1 MVHGL
6 SCGSR
11 LQGRTAL
18 DLCLE
23 NNMEQCEAAQL
34 LFGLGKGSGTPK
46 HSGELGTGRAVG
58 SGLDWADGQL
68 VHVIG
73 ENEIPLRQSV
83 LIGEVATATGLS
95 RDHAGILLK
104 HLSWDVND
112 TVAAWRERSRQLCE
126 EVGFMAMLE
135 PPAPA
140 KIDATFLCK
149 VCYCEEPESR
159 AWQEA
164 CGHKYCLDCAEGYL
178 KQAVED
184 GNGCLE
190 KRCIEMG
197 CQERILWSSFESILS
212 GKERAMFGQIRSR
225 SLVEDNPD
233 MKWCPSPGCR
243 FAIHYDQES
252 NEAMDI
258 TCRWFFPLAFSI
270 YAIIMI
276 IALHTS

>member
-1 MVHGL
+1 
-6 SCGSR
+6 
-11 LQGRTAL
+11 
-18 DLCLE
+18 
-23 NNMEQCEAAQL
+23 MEQCEAAQL

-46 HSGELGTGRAVG
+46 HRGELGSGRAVG

-68 VHVIG
+68 VHVIS

-95 RDHAGILLK
+95 QDHAGILLK
-104 HLSWDVND
+104 HLSWDVKD

-190 KRCIEMG
+190 KRCIEMAKAG
-197 CQERILWSSFESILS
+197 LRWRGYFEVGEEVTS
-212 GKERAMFGQIRSR
+212 GVVDQKEGSTLQRNFRVTIGRCTEQI
-225 SLVEDNPD
+225 
-233 MKWCPSPGCR
+233 CSPPKP
-243 FAIHYDQES
+243 
-252 NEAMDI
+252 M
-258 TCRWFFPLAFSI
+258 PLAFVRPSSSTWTRSLSSR
-270 YAIIMI
+270 A
-276 IALHTS
+276 HCCQP